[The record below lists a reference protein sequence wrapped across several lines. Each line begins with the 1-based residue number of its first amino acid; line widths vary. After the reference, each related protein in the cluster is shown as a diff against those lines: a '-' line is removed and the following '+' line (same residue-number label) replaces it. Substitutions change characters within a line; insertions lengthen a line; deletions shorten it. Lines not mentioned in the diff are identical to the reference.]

1 MKKIIRLLS
10 FAKPLRH
17 YFPEYIIYTI
27 LGILFGLLNFTM
39 LIPILR
45 ILFGQDA
52 MSNIPVQQPVFSF
65 SINYFIDIFTYW
77 FAQILNSG
85 DKGPL
90 KALGLVC
97 GIIVVSTI
105 LANICRYLAVR
116 VLMRLRLKLLQ
127 SVRNAL
133 YNKLMHQS
141 LSYYH
146 NARKGDIVTIITNEV
161 QEIESSVVNSLQVWL
176 KDPLIVLVYFG
187 VLFYM
192 SPSLTLFT
200 LFFLPVSGLLISYI
214 TKRLKQI
221 GWFSQELFGRIMSFI
236 DESVT
241 GIKVI
246 QSFTA
251 EEEMTHRFEK
261 LNREFSKTSK
271 KMFGKREL
279 AAPISEVL
287 GVLVVIGIVMYGG
300 NLLLSGGKEGA
311 SFLDGSQFITYL
323 ILYSQII
330 QPLKSISNTTTNLQR
345 GLIAADKIFAT
356 LDAPVSIT
364 DQPNATEKTSF
375 DTSIEVK
382 NLSFD
387 YTGKPVLKN
396 VSFTIHK
403 GKTIALVGESGS
415 GKSTLAD
422 LLQRFYDPKEGSICI
437 DGTDIRK
444 LKMKSL
450 RGLIATVSQ
459 EAILFHDSVKN
470 NIVFN
475 GQGNDAEQLKRA
487 ASIANAHN
495 FIEQMDEQYETLV
508 GDRGMKMSGGQ
519 RQRVTIAR
527 AVYKD
532 APILILDEATSAL
545 DTESERLVQDAINKI
560 MQNRTCVVIAHRLST
575 IRHADEILVLQK
587 GEIVERGTHDALVAQ
602 NGYYRR
608 LVEMQEVK

>member
-1 MKKIIRLLS
+1 MKKILRLLS
-10 FAKPLRH
+10 FGKPLRH
-17 YFPEYIIYTI
+17 YIPEYIVYTV

-45 ILFGQDA
+45 ILFGQQTIKNA
-52 MSNIPVQQPVFSF
+52 PAAEPSFRLSISYFSDFF
-65 SINYFIDIFTYW
+65 SYW
-77 FAQILNSG
+77 FAKIVNE
-85 DKGPL
+85 KGPL
-90 KALGLVC
+90 TALAVIC
-97 GIIVVSTI
+97 GIIVVSTV

-127 SVRNAL
+127 NVRNAL
-133 YNKLMHQS
+133 YNKLMSQS
-141 LSYYH
+141 LAYYH
-146 NARKGDIVTIITNEV
+146 NARKGDIVSIITNEV
-161 QEIESSVVNSLQVWL
+161 QEIEGSVVNSLQVWL

-192 SPSLTLFT
+192 SPKLTLFT
-200 LFFLPVSGLLISYI
+200 LLFLPVSGLLISYI
-214 TKRLKQI
+214 TKRLKRI
-221 GWFSQELFGRIMSFI
+221 GWFSQELYGRMMSFI
-236 DESVT
+236 DESIT
-241 GIKVI
+241 GIKVV

-261 LNREFSKTSK
+261 INREFSNTSK
-271 KMFGKREL
+271 RMFGKREL

-287 GVLVVIGIVMYGG
+287 GVMVVIGIVIYGG
-300 NLLLSGGKEGA
+300 YLLLTGKGGNT
-311 SFLDGSQFITYL
+311 FLDGSQFITYL

-356 LDAPVSIT
+356 LDAPLVVT
-364 DQPNATEKTSF
+364 DTPAAKEKTGF
-375 DTSIEVK
+375 THSIEIK
-382 NLSFD
+382 NLSFN

-396 VSFTIHK
+396 INLTIEK

-422 LLQRFYDPKEGSICI
+422 LLQRFYDPTEGAIYL
-437 DGTDIRK
+437 DGTDIRE
-444 LKMKSL
+444 LKIKSL
-450 RGLIATVSQ
+450 RELIATVSQ

-470 NIVFN
+470 NIVLN
-475 GQGNDAEQLKRA
+475 GEENNKELLERA
-487 ASIANAHN
+487 ASIANAHQ
-495 FIEQMDEQYETLV
+495 FILQMDEQYETQV

-545 DTESERLVQDAINKI
+545 DTESERLVQDAINKM
-560 MQNRTCVVIAHRLST
+560 MQSRTSVVIAHRLST
-575 IRHADEILVLQK
+575 VRHADEIIVLQK
-587 GEIVERGTHDALVAQ
+587 GEIAERGTHDELVAK
-602 NGYYRR
+602 NGVYKR
-608 LVEMQEVK
+608 LVNMQEVK